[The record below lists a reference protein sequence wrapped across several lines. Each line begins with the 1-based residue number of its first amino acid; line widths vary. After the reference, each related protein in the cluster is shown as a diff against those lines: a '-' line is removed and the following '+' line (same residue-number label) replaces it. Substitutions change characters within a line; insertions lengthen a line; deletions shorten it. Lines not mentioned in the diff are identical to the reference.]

1 MNKINFVKGFKS
13 GFTLIELLVV
23 VAIIGILASVV
34 LANLNGARRK
44 GIDAAIKAGLSNA
57 RAQAALFYDDNQV
70 YTDVC
75 INAGGINPLVLSAS
89 QRLNTL
95 AVVGDN
101 IAPFVYDETGLD
113 PGSAVCHDSDTD
125 WAAIVSLKDPVT
137 PFAGWCVDSAG
148 ASMETTHLNAG
159 EFACTP

>member
-1 MNKINFVKGFKS
+1 MQNINPRKSFKS

-34 LANLNGARRK
+34 LANLSGARRK
-44 GIDAAIKAGLSNA
+44 GIDAAIKAGLGNS
-57 RAQAALFYDDNQV
+57 RAQAALFYDNGQV

-75 INAGGINPLVLSAS
+75 INTGGINPLVLNAA
-89 QRLNTL
+89 QRLNAL
-95 AVVGDN
+95 AGVGDN
-101 IAPFVYDETGLD
+101 TVPFIYDETGVD
-113 PGSAVCHDSDTD
+113 PGSAVCHDNDTD

-137 PFAGWCVDSAG
+137 PFSGWCVDSAG
-148 ASMETTHLNAG
+148 VAMETTHLLSG